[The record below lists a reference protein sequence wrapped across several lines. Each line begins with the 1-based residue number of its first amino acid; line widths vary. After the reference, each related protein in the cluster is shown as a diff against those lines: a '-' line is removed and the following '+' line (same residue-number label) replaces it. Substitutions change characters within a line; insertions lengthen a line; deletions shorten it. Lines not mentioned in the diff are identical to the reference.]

1 MSRRADE
8 PPGSRL
14 QILLSGYRSSLPKMW
29 RGPDW
34 PERGWPSQLT
44 NDQSDFFPGHPSFNY
59 CGERPRWTGIR
70 YSDTQILSL
79 LVSTTIMWA
88 HIQRIFNQARK
99 MNRKKYKLETP
110 SIMSCPKW
118 VLTLQ
123 IEMLITRSDT
133 ELNISGR
140 AGDCDELDPFYN
152 PYKGDNSIWCWHTT
166 THNTITSINRG
177 LNLRQQSSHNAQT
190 PISRCQSVSPISV
203 LSSHLVESH
212 KGLHWP
218 QTTCSS
224 CLRAESQESCD
235 PWPGN

>member
-1 MSRRADE
+1 MS
-8 PPGSRL
+8 PPGPVCKFSCLVIDHLYQRCGGGQTGPRMTFSANKWPVRL
-14 QILLSGYRSSLPKMW
+14 
-29 RGPDW
+29 
-34 PERGWPSQLT
+34 
-44 NDQSDFFPGHPSFNY
+44 FPGSSIIQLLWE
-59 CGERPRWTGIR
+59 GETELAGNTILR
-70 YSDTQILSL
+70 YSDTQIPSL

-190 PISRCQSVSPISV
+190 PIYKCQSVSPISK

-212 KGLHWP
+212 NGLHWP